1 MAQGR
6 ALPLAAGALLH
17 EGMVHTHTSVR
28 GDVAPDL
35 HPLVR
40 RILHDLPADRR
51 ERFAGWCAEVVL
63 ISDRLYAAEETAG
76 TLSATA
82 ARSLLW
88 GARIRVVRVREDGD
102 PRHGESQPPCRSCG
116 ELLDYFGIE
125 VLP

>member
-1 MAQGR
+1 M
-6 ALPLAAGALLH
+6 AAGALLL
-17 EGMVHTHTSVR
+17 EGVIHTHSSVR

-35 HPLVR
+35 HPMVR
-40 RILHDLPADRR
+40 RLLDELPADRR
-51 ERFAGWCAEVVL
+51 ERYAGWCAEAVL
-63 ISDRLYAAEETAG
+63 ISDRLYAAEQAG
-76 TLSATA
+76 ATLSATA

-102 PRHGESQPPCRSCG
+102 PRHGQAQQPCRSCR